1 MSADNTGEERD
12 AFPLLDQAA
21 RGCPAALSA
30 LLDQTLALGDDG
42 TVRPVEALACAELLA
57 RMAASHGELVDFRR
71 LASVLMMRANF
82 ERQHGSFDHA
92 ATLDAEALSILDIAA
107 DDGDELAGRVL
118 AEVASVMP
126 AAPFE
131 LLRLMKGMA

>member
-1 MSADNTGEERD
+1 MSPDNTGEERD
-12 AFPLLDQAA
+12 SLPTFDRAA
-21 RGCPAALSA
+21 RGCPVALSA
-30 LLDQTLALGDDG
+30 LLDEAIAHVSGE
-42 TVRPVEALACAELLA
+42 VRPVEALACAELLA

-92 ATLDAEALSILDIAA
+92 ATLDAEALGVLDIAA

-118 AEVASVMP
+118 AEAASVMP
-126 AAPFE
+126 AAPFQ
-131 LLRLMKGMA
+131 LLRFMKGMG

>member
-1 MSADNTGEERD
+1 MSGEGLGAPSTLE
-12 AFPLLDQAA
+12 QAS
-21 RGCPAALSA
+21 RGCPLALSA

-82 ERQHGSFDHA
+82 ERRHGSADHA
-92 ATLDAEALSILDIAA
+92 ATLDAEALGILDIAA

-118 AEVASVMP
+118 AEAASVMP

-131 LLRLMKGMA
+131 LLRTIKAEGAA

>member
-1 MSADNTGEERD
+1 MTADNTEEKQR
-12 AFPLLDQAA
+12 AFSTFDQAA
-21 RGCPAALSA
+21 RGCPVALSA
-30 LLDQTLALGDDG
+30 LLDETILHGDGG

-57 RMAASHGELVDFRR
+57 RMAASHGELADFRR

-92 ATLDAEALSILDIAA
+92 ATLDAEALGILDIAA

-118 AEVASVMP
+118 AEAASVMP

-131 LLRLMKGMA
+131 LLRLMKGVG

>member
-1 MSADNTGEERD
+1 MSVEGLGAPST
-12 AFPLLDQAA
+12 LVQASH
-21 RGCPAALSA
+21 GCPLALSA

-82 ERQHGSFDHA
+82 ERRHGSVDHA
-92 ATLDAEALSILDIAA
+92 ATLDAEALGILDIAA

-118 AEVASVMP
+118 AEAASVMP

-131 LLRLMKGMA
+131 LLRTIKAEGAA